1 MKKSIICLI
10 AASLVFQSAYSQY
23 ADAPARQEEF
33 SYGSTSDKKNII
45 RRLIDYLKRTELSGV
60 DTNYIGVPVRKWAV
74 FTNGYFT
81 DMDFDLRSNALADE
95 VAGYDQRIG
104 RVSIDMY
111 SKLEKQ
117 VSLGV
122 YWMGYGLGY
131 SFDLGKGFNK
141 DLSLTL
147 YSSPVGGEIRFHST
161 NRISG
166 KIAVKGMG
174 VELDIAEQDAK
185 MENFILN
192 AYYVFNPKRYSYGA
206 AMSYSKIQ
214 KKSAGS
220 VLAGLTLNRTRLTA
234 YDPVLASLMGG
245 VNKINIQQISLGAG
259 YGYNWVPVKGLNVH
273 LSEIPM
279 VLLTTKSATKAS
291 GEWSDSEKDQQ
302 KKLFGSKTHVSFS
315 HMFRT
320 SVSYGWNDRF
330 HAGVSGY
337 YNYFRVGRHSSYF
350 ASMEDW
356 SARVFF
362 AVRF

>member
-1 MKKSIICLI
+1 MKRLFVLLVLIC
-10 AASLVFQSAYSQY
+10 ASSYSAFCQLSEEASPVEEGTGDIKKFGIKRLV
-23 ADAPARQEEF
+23 
-33 SYGSTSDKKNII
+33 N
-45 RRLIDYLKRTELSGV
+45 YLKAHELSGV
-60 DTNYIGVPVRKWAV
+60 DTSYIGVPKRKWTV
-74 FTNGYFT
+74 FANGYFT
-81 DMDFDLRSNALADE
+81 DMDFDLRSNALSNE
-95 VAGYDQRIG
+95 SAGYDQKIG
-104 RVSIDMY
+104 KVSIDMY

-117 VSLGV
+117 LSVGL

-131 SFDLGKGFNK
+131 SFNLGKGFNK
-141 DLSLTL
+141 DLSLTM

-174 VELDIAEQDAK
+174 VELDIGEQDAK

-192 AYYVFNPKRYSYGA
+192 AYYVFNPKRFSYGA

-220 VLAGLTLNRTRLTA
+220 VLAGLTVNRTRLTA
-234 YDPVLASLMGG
+234 YDIVLASLMGG

-259 YGYNWVPVKGLNVH
+259 YGYNWVPVKGLTVH

-279 VLLTTKSATKAS
+279 VLITTKSATKAS
-291 GEWSDSEKDQQ
+291 GDWSDTEKDRQ
-302 KKLFGSKTHVSFS
+302 KKLFGNKTHISFS

-330 HAGVSGY
+330 QAGVSGY
-337 YNYFRVGRHSSYF
+337 YNYFRVGRRSSYF

-356 SARVFF
+356 SARFFF